1 MTGRYLAAADI
12 AATAGA
18 LALPDV
24 RASAGVVHARY

>member
-1 MTGRYLAAADI
+1 MTRRYQAAADI

-18 LALPDV
+18 FAPPDL